1 MQQFSRNL
9 EKLCIHILQQQ
20 HFSHAFHPT
29 KNAIFCIKL
38 DLVRHLYRY
47 MYTFSMNF
55 IVYIFFLFNL
65 YHKPGEIEIAL

>member
-47 MYTFSMNF
+47 MYTFSMN
-55 IVYIFFLFNL
+55 L
-65 YHKPGEIEIAL
+65 